1 MKTAILFV
9 SLSLSLI
16 TATVAATAE
25 EAPAPQTET
34 QSGPSPSA
42 NPPAPSDATPDS
54 GALHIVWAPAYLWMT
69 GLKGNVGVKNYVVPA
84 NASFG
89 DVFDNL
95 NLGYMGAIDLRKR
108 RLGLLTDVVYAK
120 LTTQETSTPFGLLYS
135 TARTRSKSLIV
146 DPEFYG
152 RVLENERYSVDAFAG
167 VRVWRLDNGLDLRA
181 GLLPALSL
189 DQTESWADPVLGGR
203 FRVNLPKNFF
213 ATFKGDAGIG
223 PNETWQIYTGGGK
236 EFRKKYDL
244 ILAYRRLDVHYR
256 SGGFL
261 IDTSMSG
268 ILLGMT
274 IRFR

>member
-1 MKTAILFV
+1 MKNICLL
-9 SLSLSLI
+9 LSLSLVPM
-16 TATVAATAE
+16 TNAFAAAVEEVQTDTQSASQPSPAPVAA
-25 EAPAPQTET
+25 
-34 QSGPSPSA
+34 S
-42 NPPAPSDATPDS
+42 DS

-69 GLKGNVGVKNYVVPA
+69 GLKGNIGVKNYAVPV
-84 NASFG
+84 NASFA

-108 RLGLLTDVVYAK
+108 RLGLLTDVVYSK
-120 LTTQETSTPFGLLYS
+120 LTTQETATPFGLLYS
-135 TARTRSKSLIV
+135 NARSRSKSLIV

-152 RVLENERYSVDAFAG
+152 RVIETNKYSVDAFAG

-203 FRVNLPKNFF
+203 FRANLPKNFF

-223 PNETWQIYTGGGK
+223 PNETWQIYSGGGK

-261 IDTSMSG
+261 FDTSMSG
-268 ILLGMT
+268 LLLGMT
-274 IRFR
+274 VRFR